1 MINEY
6 QFNSIVKNKLIKKI
20 KYNYLNYSYL
30 KNYINKIYN
39 NFDLPRESF
48 IIALYY
54 LKKCTQCTKCNVKL
68 YLLSSIIIANKQLLD
83 DRLNLVKIYTFLNV
97 NIKDE
102 QNKEIEFLK
111 LLNWNTYYNTEEYDQ
126 FKKYLVHHTD
136 LLHILN

>member
-20 KYNYLNYSYL
+20 KYNFLNYSYL

-54 LKKCTQCTKCNVKL
+54 LKKCTQRDVKL
-68 YLLSSIIIANKQLLD
+68 KLYVLSSIIIANKQLLD
-83 DRLNLVKIYTFLNV
+83 DRLNLVKIYNFLNV
-97 NIKDE
+97 NIKE
-102 QNKEIEFLK
+102 EKKKEIEFLK
-111 LLNWNTYYNTEEYDQ
+111 LLNWNTYYNTEEYEN

-136 LLHILN
+136 LLHILD